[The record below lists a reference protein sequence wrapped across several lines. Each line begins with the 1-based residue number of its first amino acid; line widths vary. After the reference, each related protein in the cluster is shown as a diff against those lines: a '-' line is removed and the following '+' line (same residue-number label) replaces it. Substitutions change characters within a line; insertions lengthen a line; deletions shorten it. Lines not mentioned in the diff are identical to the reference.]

1 MNSTERLEVSGV
13 HYRVRV
19 VGEGP
24 ALMLLHGFTGD
35 LHTWD
40 RFVPTFART
49 YRTITVDLIGHGG
62 TDAPADPERYRMERC
77 IEDLDAVLE
86 VLGVDRVNL
95 LGYSM
100 GGRVAMHVAAAMP
113 EKVSTLV
120 LESASPGIADEAE
133 RAARVVSDEAL
144 ADAIERDGVPA
155 FVERWERLPM
165 FTTQEQ
171 LPEEVRRAVREQRL
185 RNKAVGLA
193 NSLRGMG
200 AGVQRSLMDV
210 LAGLSIPTLLIA
222 GESDEKY
229 SAMMRDMAAIMP
241 NARVVIYPG
250 VGHTV
255 HLERPVEFENTVVKF
270 LDEHRKTN
278 AANSEGTGR

>member
-1 MNSTERLEVSGV
+1 MNSTERLEVNGV